1 MFSYNRRPIRAAAL
15 LLLTL
20 MSAVQSHNSANARP
34 VAEVVAKAAPSIAYF
49 PPEVRLRRIHLVRPD
64 LIPYPIQ
71 YSIVC

>member
-1 MFSYNRRPIRAAAL
+1 MSNFNLRFFRAAVL

-20 MSAVQSHNSANARP
+20 TPAMRMHNSAS
-34 VAEVVAKAAPSIAYF
+34 AAPASTAKPTIAYF